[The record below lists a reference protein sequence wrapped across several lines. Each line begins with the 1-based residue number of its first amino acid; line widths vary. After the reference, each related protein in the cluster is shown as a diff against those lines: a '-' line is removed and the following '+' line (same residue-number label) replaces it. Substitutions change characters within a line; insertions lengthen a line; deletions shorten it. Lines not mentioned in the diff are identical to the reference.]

1 MNDFNVKTIKALI
14 EYLHLESVNNLS
26 DVALELFKLADM
38 YEINEFK
45 VNKDQSLLQR
55 VLDLLWK
62 KPGRYN
68 QQW

>member
-1 MNDFNVKTIKALI
+1 MKIRFTGVIKMNDFNVKTIKALI

-55 VLDLLWK
+55 VLDLL
-62 KPGRYN
+62 
-68 QQW
+68 